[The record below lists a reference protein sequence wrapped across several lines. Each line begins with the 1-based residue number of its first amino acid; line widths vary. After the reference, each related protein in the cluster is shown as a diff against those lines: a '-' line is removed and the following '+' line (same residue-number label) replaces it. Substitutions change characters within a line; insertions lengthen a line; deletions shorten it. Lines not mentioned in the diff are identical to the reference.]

1 MADRVTTAVLKEKV
15 DNIEKVFNRIDDAIG
30 KIVEVNNNVSKML
43 AVHDERLVKQ
53 EKIDEVLFKKIDE
66 LHVKMD
72 EDHKAV
78 LERLGTLERKVWTGL
93 GIIGT
98 IMVVLQVAGPNKIL
112 RMLSPTQTSGIIEE
126 VRPTSVELHR
136 HKIYQSSICL
146 LYTSPSPRDS

>member
-1 MADRVTTAVLKEKV
+1 MWWDNIMADRVTTAVLKEKV
-15 DNIEKVFNRIDDAIG
+15 DNIEKVFSRIDDAIV

-53 EKIDEVLFKKIDE
+53 EKIDEVLFKKIDD

-78 LERLGTLERKVWTGL
+78 LGRLTILERKVWTGL

-98 IMVVLQVAGPNKIL
+98 VMVVLQVAGPNKIL
-112 RMLSPTQTSGIIEE
+112 RLLSPVQTSGIIEE
-126 VRPTSVELHR
+126 VRPISFELHR
-136 HKIYQSSICL
+136 HKIHKSSI
-146 LYTSPSPRDS
+146 S

>member
-1 MADRVTTAVLKEKV
+1 MWWENIMADRVTTAVLKEKV
-15 DNIEKVFNRIDDAIG
+15 DNIEKVFDRLDDAIG

-53 EKIDEVLFKKIDE
+53 EKIDEVLFKKIDD

-78 LERLGTLERKVWTGL
+78 LERLGNLERKVWSGL

-112 RMLSPTQTSGIIEE
+112 RLLSPTQTSGIMEE
-126 VRPTSVELHR
+126 VRPISFELHR
-136 HKIYQSSICL
+136 HKIHKSSI
-146 LYTSPSPRDS
+146 S

>member
-1 MADRVTTAVLKEKV
+1 MWWDILMADRVTTAVLKEKV
-15 DNIEKVFNRIDDAIG
+15 DNIEKVFDRLDDAIV

-66 LHVKMD
+66 LHVKVVGD
-72 EDHKAV
+72 NKVV
-78 LERLGTLERKVWTGL
+78 LERLGNLERKVWTGL

-112 RMLSPTQTSGIIEE
+112 RLLSPAQTSGIMEE
-126 VRPTSVELHR
+126 VRPISLELHR
-136 HKIYQSSICL
+136 HEIHKSSIG
-146 LYTSPSPRDS
+146 

>member
-15 DNIEKVFNRIDDAIG
+15 DNIEKVFDRIDDAIG

-66 LHVKMD
+66 LHVKVVGD
-72 EDHKAV
+72 NKVV
-78 LERLGTLERKVWTGL
+78 LERLGNLERKVWTGL

-112 RMLSPTQTSGIIEE
+112 RLLSSTQTSGIMEE
-126 VRPTSVELHR
+126 VRPISFELHR
-136 HKIYQSSICL
+136 HEIHKSSIG
-146 LYTSPSPRDS
+146 

>member
-78 LERLGTLERKVWTGL
+78 LERLGNLERKVWTGL

-112 RMLSPTQTSGIIEE
+112 RLLSPTQTSGIMEE
-126 VRPTSVELHR
+126 VRPISVELHR
-136 HKIYQSSICL
+136 HKIYQSSI
-146 LYTSPSPRDS
+146 S

>member
-112 RMLSPTQTSGIIEE
+112 RMLSPAQTSGIMEE
-126 VRPTSVELHR
+126 VRPISLELHR
-136 HKIYQSSICL
+136 HEIHKSSIG
-146 LYTSPSPRDS
+146 

>member
-15 DNIEKVFNRIDDAIG
+15 DNIEKVFDRIDDAIG

-53 EKIDEVLFKKIDE
+53 EKIDEVLFKKIDD

-78 LERLGTLERKVWTGL
+78 LGRLGNLERKVWSGL

-112 RMLSPTQTSGIIEE
+112 RLLSSTQTSGIMEE
-126 VRPTSVELHR
+126 VRPVSFELHR
-136 HKIYQSSICL
+136 HKIHKSSI
-146 LYTSPSPRDS
+146 S

>member
-1 MADRVTTAVLKEKV
+1 MWWRNIMADRVTTAVLKEKI
-15 DNIEKVFNRIDDAIG
+15 DNVEKVFNRIDDAIV

-78 LERLGTLERKVWTGL
+78 LERLGNLERKVWSGL

-112 RMLSPTQTSGIIEE
+112 RMLSPTQTSGIMEE
-126 VRPTSVELHR
+126 VRPISLELHR
-136 HKIYQSSICL
+136 HEIHKSSIG
-146 LYTSPSPRDS
+146 

>member
-1 MADRVTTAVLKEKV
+1 MWWDNIMADRVTTAVLKEKV

-78 LERLGTLERKVWTGL
+78 LERLGNLERKVWTGL

-98 IMVVLQVAGPNKIL
+98 IMVVLQVAGPSKIL
-112 RMLSPTQTSGIIEE
+112 RLLSPTQTSGIMEE
-126 VRPTSVELHR
+126 VRPISVELHR
-136 HKIYQSSICL
+136 HKIHKSSI
-146 LYTSPSPRDS
+146 S

>member
-1 MADRVTTAVLKEKV
+1 MWWENIMADRVTTAVLKEKV
-15 DNIEKVFNRIDDAIG
+15 DNIEKVFDRIDDAIG

-53 EKIDEVLFKKIDE
+53 EKIDEVLFKKIDD

-78 LERLGTLERKVWTGL
+78 LGRLGNLERKVWTGL

-112 RMLSPTQTSGIIEE
+112 RLLSSTQTSGIMEE
-126 VRPTSVELHR
+126 VRPVSFELHR
-136 HKIYQSSICL
+136 HKIHKSSI
-146 LYTSPSPRDS
+146 S

>member
-15 DNIEKVFNRIDDAIG
+15 DNIEKVFDRIDDAIG

-53 EKIDEVLFKKIDE
+53 EKIDEVLFKKIDD

-78 LERLGTLERKVWTGL
+78 LGRLGNLERKVWSGL

-112 RMLSPTQTSGIIEE
+112 RLLSSTQTSGIMEE
-126 VRPTSVELHR
+126 VRPISFELHR
-136 HKIYQSSICL
+136 HEIHKSSIG
-146 LYTSPSPRDS
+146 

>member
-1 MADRVTTAVLKEKV
+1 MWWDNVMADRVTTAVLKEKV
-15 DNIEKVFNRIDDAIG
+15 DNIEKVFSRIDDAIV

-53 EKIDEVLFKKIDE
+53 EKIDEVLFKKIDD
-66 LHVKMD
+66 LHVKVV
-72 EDHKAV
+72 EDNKVV

-98 IMVVLQVAGPNKIL
+98 ILVVLQVAGPSKIL
-112 RMLSPTQTSGIIEE
+112 RLLSPVQTSGIIEE

-136 HKIYQSSICL
+136 HQIYQSSI
-146 LYTSPSPRDS
+146 S

>member
-1 MADRVTTAVLKEKV
+1 MWWDNIMADRVTTAVLKEKV

-136 HKIYQSSICL
+136 HKIYQSSI
-146 LYTSPSPRDS
+146 S

>member
-1 MADRVTTAVLKEKV
+1 MWWDNIMADRVTTAVLKEKV

-53 EKIDEVLFKKIDE
+53 EKIDEVLFKKIDD
-66 LHVKMD
+66 LHVKVV
-72 EDHKAV
+72 EDYKV
-78 LERLGTLERKVWTGL
+78 VFERLGTLERKVWTGL

-136 HKIYQSSICL
+136 HKIYQSSI
-146 LYTSPSPRDS
+146 S

>member
-78 LERLGTLERKVWTGL
+78 LERLGNLERKVWTGL

-112 RMLSPTQTSGIIEE
+112 RMLSPTQTSGIMEE
-126 VRPTSVELHR
+126 VRPISLELHR
-136 HKIYQSSICL
+136 HEIHKSSIG
-146 LYTSPSPRDS
+146 

>member
-1 MADRVTTAVLKEKV
+1 MWWDILMADRVTTAVLKEKV

-53 EKIDEVLFKKIDE
+53 EKIDEVLFKKIDD
-66 LHVKMD
+66 LHVKVV
-72 EDHKAV
+72 EDNKVV

-98 IMVVLQVAGPNKIL
+98 ILVVLQVAGPSKIL
-112 RMLSPTQTSGIIEE
+112 RLLSPVQTSGIIEE

-136 HKIYQSSICL
+136 HKIYQSSI
-146 LYTSPSPRDS
+146 S

>member
-1 MADRVTTAVLKEKV
+1 MWWDNIMADRVTTAVLKEKV

-136 HKIYQSSICL
+136 HKIHKSSI
-146 LYTSPSPRDS
+146 S

>member
-1 MADRVTTAVLKEKV
+1 MADRVTTAVLKEKI
-15 DNIEKVFNRIDDAIG
+15 DNVEKVFNRIDDAIV

-93 GIIGT
+93 GIIGN

-136 HKIYQSSICL
+136 HKIYQSSI
-146 LYTSPSPRDS
+146 S

>member
-1 MADRVTTAVLKEKV
+1 MADRVTTAVLKEKI
-15 DNIEKVFNRIDDAIG
+15 DNVEKVFNRIDDAIV

-78 LERLGTLERKVWTGL
+78 LERLGNLERKVWTGL

-112 RMLSPTQTSGIIEE
+112 RLLSPAQTSGIMEE
-126 VRPTSVELHR
+126 VRPISLELHR
-136 HKIYQSSICL
+136 HEIHKSSIG
-146 LYTSPSPRDS
+146 

>member
-53 EKIDEVLFKKIDE
+53 EKIDEVLFKKIDD
-66 LHVKMD
+66 LHVKVV
-72 EDHKAV
+72 EDHKVV
-78 LERLGTLERKVWTGL
+78 LERLGNLERKVWAGL

-112 RMLSPTQTSGIIEE
+112 RLLSPTQTSGIMEE
-126 VRPTSVELHR
+126 VIPISVELHR
-136 HKIYQSSICL
+136 HEIHKSSI
-146 LYTSPSPRDS
+146 S

>member
-1 MADRVTTAVLKEKV
+1 MWWDILMADRVTTAVLKEKV
-15 DNIEKVFNRIDDAIG
+15 DNIEKVFDRLDDAIV

-78 LERLGTLERKVWTGL
+78 LERLGNLERKVWSGL

-112 RMLSPTQTSGIIEE
+112 RLLSPAQTSGIMEE
-126 VRPTSVELHR
+126 VRPISFELHR
-136 HKIYQSSICL
+136 HKIHKSSI
-146 LYTSPSPRDS
+146 S

>member
-1 MADRVTTAVLKEKV
+1 MWWRNIMADRVTTAVLKEKI
-15 DNIEKVFNRIDDAIG
+15 DNVEKVFNRIDDAIV

-53 EKIDEVLFKKIDE
+53 EKIDEVLFKKIDD

-78 LERLGTLERKVWTGL
+78 LERLGNLERKVWTGL

-112 RMLSPTQTSGIIEE
+112 RLLSPAQTSGIMEE
-126 VRPTSVELHR
+126 VRPISLELHR
-136 HKIYQSSICL
+136 HEIHKSSIG
-146 LYTSPSPRDS
+146 

>member
-15 DNIEKVFNRIDDAIG
+15 DNIEKVFDRIDDAIV

-53 EKIDEVLFKKIDE
+53 EKIDEVLFKKIDD
-66 LHVKMD
+66 LHVKVV
-72 EDHKAV
+72 EDHKVV
-78 LERLGTLERKVWTGL
+78 LERLGNLERKVWTGL

-112 RMLSPTQTSGIIEE
+112 RLLSSTQTSGIMEE
-126 VRPTSVELHR
+126 VRPISFELHR
-136 HKIYQSSICL
+136 HEIHKSSIG
-146 LYTSPSPRDS
+146 

>member
-1 MADRVTTAVLKEKV
+1 MWWDNIMADRVTTAVLKEKV

-112 RMLSPTQTSGIIEE
+112 RMLSPAQTSGIMEE
-126 VRPTSVELHR
+126 VRPISLELHR
-136 HKIYQSSICL
+136 HEIHKSSIG
-146 LYTSPSPRDS
+146 

>member
-1 MADRVTTAVLKEKV
+1 MWWDNIMADRVTTAVLKEKV

-53 EKIDEVLFKKIDE
+53 EKIDEVLFKKIDD
-66 LHVKMD
+66 LHVKMV
-72 EDHKAV
+72 EDNKVV
-78 LERLGTLERKVWTGL
+78 LERLTVLERKVWTGL

-98 IMVVLQVAGPNKIL
+98 IMGVLQVAGPNKIL
-112 RMLSPTQTSGIIEE
+112 RLLSPVQTSGIIEE

-136 HKIYQSSICL
+136 HKIYQSSI
-146 LYTSPSPRDS
+146 S

>member
-15 DNIEKVFNRIDDAIG
+15 DNIEKVFDRIDDAIG

-53 EKIDEVLFKKIDE
+53 EKIDEVLFKKIDD

-78 LERLGTLERKVWTGL
+78 LGRLGNLERKVWTGL

-112 RMLSPTQTSGIIEE
+112 RLLSSTQTSGIMEE
-126 VRPTSVELHR
+126 VRPVSFELHR
-136 HKIYQSSICL
+136 HKIHKSSI
-146 LYTSPSPRDS
+146 S

>member
-1 MADRVTTAVLKEKV
+1 MWWDILMADRVTTAVLKEKV

-53 EKIDEVLFKKIDE
+53 EKIDEVLFKKIDD
-66 LHVKMD
+66 LHVKVV
-72 EDHKAV
+72 EDNKVV

-112 RMLSPTQTSGIIEE
+112 RLLSPAQTSGIMEE
-126 VRPTSVELHR
+126 VRPISLELHR
-136 HKIYQSSICL
+136 HEIHKSSIG
-146 LYTSPSPRDS
+146 